1 MKATPLAIACRMV
14 LISEAIHSSFLAQR
28 LTPRYT
34 IFIIKNLNCQDI
46 DCQGG
51 RRMSPANHKRESERP
66 DASERR
72 RELIGRLYALGE
84 VYSTEVALF
93 HQAAALRYGLGIT
106 DMKTLSVLMQ
116 EGAMTAGRIAQRLS
130 LTTGAVTSLIDR
142 LERRGL
148 VTRAPDPND
157 RRKVIVIVNQQALNE
172 SDNTYLAI
180 GQAFNAL
187 YASYTTEQLVF
198 LEGFFQAAIE
208 LTRGEIARLASRE
221 P

>member
-1 MKATPLAIACRMV
+1 
-14 LISEAIHSSFLAQR
+14 
-28 LTPRYT
+28 
-34 IFIIKNLNCQDI
+34 
-46 DCQGG
+46 
-51 RRMSPANHKRESERP
+51 MSVTSQNRESEQP
-66 DASERR
+66 DAPERR
-72 RELIGRLYALGE
+72 QELIGRLYALGE
-84 VYSTEVALF
+84 VYSTEMALF
-93 HQAAALRYGLGIT
+93 HQAAAARYGLGIT

-157 RRKVIVIVNQQALNE
+157 RRKVIVIVNQQTLNE
-172 SDNTYLAI
+172 GENIYLAI

-187 YASYTTEQLVF
+187 YASFTTEELAF
-198 LEGFFQAAIE
+198 LESFFQAASE
-208 LTRGEIARLASRE
+208 LTRSEIARLASQE